1 MKNNKLRKKNI
12 LLTGASGTVG
22 KEVLRQL
29 YENNEFYEITAFD
42 KKTSKTTK
50 KLRAYKNDIR
60 IVYGDITNDNDIDKI
75 SHNKDIVIHLAAII
89 PPLADENPDLAYQVN
104 TIGSEKLI
112 RSLEKYSP
120 NVFFIYSSSI
130 AIYGDRLNNPLINI
144 NDELKPSNGDKYA
157 ITKIKTEQII
167 KNSTLDWTI
176 FRLSAI
182 MGGHKISKL
191 MFHQPLE
198 TSLEIATIEDT
209 ARAFVNAIEKQR
221 QLSKKVFNLG
231 GGENCRII
239 YKDFLSKSF
248 KIIGLGE
255 LDFPP
260 KTFAE
265 KNFHCGYY
273 EDGNVL
279 DNILNFR
286 KDSLNTYF
294 EKEKQKISILKK
306 ATFSLF
312 KKIIKKYLQNQ
323 SEPLAAYIKKDK
335 DLIEHFFNSEE

>member
-1 MKNNKLRKKNI
+1 M
-12 LLTGASGTVG
+12 TGASGTVG
-22 KEVLRQL
+22 NEVLRQL
-29 YENNEFYEITAFD
+29 CENNDFYEITVFD
-42 KKTSKTTK
+42 KKTAKTTK

-60 IVYGDITNDNDIDKI
+60 IVYGDITNDNDINKI

-104 TIGSEKLI
+104 TVGSEKLI
-112 RSLEKYSP
+112 RSLEQYSP
-120 NVFFIYSSSI
+120 NAFFIYSSSI
-130 AIYGDRLNNPLINI
+130 AIYGDRLKNPYINI
-144 NDELKPSNGDKYA
+144 NDELKPSDGDKYA

-209 ARAFVNAIEKQR
+209 ARAFVNAIEKQI

-239 YKDFLSKSF
+239 YEDFLAKSF
-248 KIIGLGE
+248 EIFGLGK

-260 KTFAE
+260 KTFAD

-273 EDGNVL
+273 EDGNAL

-335 DLIEHFFNSEE
+335 DMTAHFFNSEE